1 MMTSPFAPSLF
12 MFFFHLVNNWPKFA
26 LFIFDHS
33 VRSNVYRIEIHW
45 SRPSIG
51 DSFPYSNTFVNTP
64 EEFARNY
71 GRATVSVCDS
81 IPSRLRNTSIIFQWT
96 VDYRTEHRQLSSSH
110 CRVDWIAPI
119 QGDYIVSV
127 SGHMQS
133 ESGTTLSGSVVVK
146 ISDRWIVAIGD
157 SFASGE
163 GNPDI
168 PIVSSKTAHAQW
180 ISDRCHRSARS
191 WAFKIY
197 KKIRD
202 VTPDSAL
209 HFTYLPCTGAS
220 VDNGILVSAT
230 GSSQLDVV
238 RQLAQLRKS
247 GPDLLLMSA
256 GGNDIGYSEILS
268 TLIWGES
275 SSLFASVDMRF
286 FYASYQLDRIA
297 AQLQKIKPNQ
307 VIIPHYFDLTRN
319 ERGVVD
325 ANCDELRQITTE
337 KLRLAE
343 KKILQRIN
351 KLISKK
357 SHEYG
362 WIPVERIGDV
372 FHSRGLCSSR
382 PLIRSVRDSI
392 RLQGN
397 SMGAFHP
404 TEEAHQMIAEIIWQ
418 QLQHAGR

>member
-119 QGDYIVSV
+119 Q
-127 SGHMQS
+127 
-133 ESGTTLSGSVVVK
+133 
-146 ISDRWIVAIGD
+146 
-157 SFASGE
+157 
-163 GNPDI
+163 
-168 PIVSSKTAHAQW
+168 
-180 ISDRCHRSARS
+180 
-191 WAFKIY
+191 IY